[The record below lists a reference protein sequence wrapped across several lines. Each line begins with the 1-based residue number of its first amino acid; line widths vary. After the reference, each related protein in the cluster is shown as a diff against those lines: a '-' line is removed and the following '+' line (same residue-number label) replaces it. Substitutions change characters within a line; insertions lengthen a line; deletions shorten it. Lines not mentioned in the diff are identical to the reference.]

1 MAIQMIRIDDR
12 LIHGQV
18 VVGWCPHLRPDRII
32 LCDDEIAQSEWER
45 QVYCDAA
52 AGYKASVCTV
62 RETQELV
69 LTAETEREK
78 ILIIVESPKVA
89 FQLLEGPIGFS
100 KIIVGGMHHAPG
112 KRSIASFIYIDD
124 EDLNYFQRLR
134 QKNITIEGR
143 DVPTCKPIDIVSRLG
158 LS

>member
-32 LCDDEIAQSEWER
+32 LCDDEIAHSEWER

-52 AGYKASVCTV
+52 AGYQASVCTV
-62 RETQELV
+62 QETQELV
-69 LTAETEREK
+69 QRSETAPEK
-78 ILIIVESPKVA
+78 ILIIVESPKIA
-89 FQLLEGPIGFS
+89 FQLLEFPIGFN
-100 KIIVGGMHHAPG
+100 KVIVGGMHYAPG
-112 KRSIASFIYIDD
+112 KRSIASFIYVDD
-124 EDLNYFQRLR
+124 EDMNYFRMLL
-134 QKNITIEGR
+134 QKNIRIEGR
-143 DVPTCKPIDIVSRLG
+143 DVPTCRPIDVVSRLG